1 MATQPTPS
9 CDASCPV
16 QRAAQVLDGKW
27 TILVLRDLMGG
38 TKRYSELQRS
48 LVGISPRLLAD
59 RLKALEAQGLLTRT
73 AFATVPPTTEYSLT
87 PQGQT
92 LLPVVHALAE
102 FGSAV
107 LARENAQ
114 AAKAAAAP
122 ARAATVHQVRNGKRS
137 VSVNA

>member
-1 MATQPTPS
+1 MRQDASPS

-92 LLPVVHALAE
+92 LLPVVQALAE
-102 FGSAV
+102 FGSSV
-107 LARENAQ
+107 LAREHAQ

-122 ARAATVHQVRNGKRS
+122 ARPATVHQVRSGKRA
-137 VSVNA
+137 VSSAA

>member
-1 MATQPTPS
+1 MAAQPTPS

-87 PQGQT
+87 TQGQT
-92 LLPVVHALAE
+92 LLPVVQALAD
-102 FGSAV
+102 FGTTV
-107 LARENAQ
+107 LARERAE
-114 AAKAAAAP
+114 ATKATSP
-122 ARAATVHQVRNGKRS
+122 AHATTV
-137 VSVNA
+137 

>member
-1 MATQPTPS
+1 MATEPTPS

-87 PQGQT
+87 PQGLT
-92 LLPVVHALAE
+92 LLPVVQALAE
-102 FGSAV
+102 FGSTV
-107 LARENAQ
+107 LAGERALV
-114 AAKAAAAP
+114 AKAAAA
-122 ARAATVHQVRNGKRS
+122 RAHPATVHQVRSGKRS
-137 VSVNA
+137 VSTNT